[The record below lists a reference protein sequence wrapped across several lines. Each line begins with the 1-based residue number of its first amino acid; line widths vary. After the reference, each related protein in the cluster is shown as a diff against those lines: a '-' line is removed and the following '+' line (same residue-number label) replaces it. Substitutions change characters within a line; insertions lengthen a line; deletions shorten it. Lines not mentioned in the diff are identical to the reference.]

1 MLNLNNIT
9 FNQRQQRSDTEVL
22 RNAQRFIPANRW
34 RQVYEQILYK
44 IEIMKY
50 GDYNVIEKIGN
61 GGFGE
66 VYKVEKDG
74 INYALKICKET
85 DTEDIKRFKREVRLM
100 EAVNQENV
108 ISILDSNL
116 ENEPP
121 FFVMPLCETSLENK
135 DYDGHVEILI
145 SDVLQICD
153 GLEALHNNDN
163 PIIHRDI
170 KPSNIL
176 IHNGVL
182 KLSDLGLGRFEN
194 RDSTTITKFP
204 LGTHGF
210 APPEFYHGDGMK
222 NAKKNSDIFQL
233 GKTIYSL
240 FTKENPSYLNK
251 NKIPGGLYYI
261 IKKCTA
267 DKPEERYQSIAELRN
282 ALSAHLDVLSNKN
295 NPYSTFD
302 NTLETFM
309 KSKATKDKA
318 TKLFSILYEFKEDS
332 NEFYSKV
339 NKIPIGYFG
348 LLSDSDLQTFLDVY
362 CDVTADLND
371 NGNLGFSD
379 AETIAS
385 QMKKVFSSTGN
396 SEIRVKALRTTL
408 IFAANYNRY
417 AAMDTFNEMLT
428 EIKEKEEAQSVASML
443 YENIEEYEDIVTQRH
458 QSSNIH
464 DIIKVVRHKILNKK

>member
-1 MLNLNNIT
+1 
-9 FNQRQQRSDTEVL
+9 
-22 RNAQRFIPANRW
+22 
-34 RQVYEQILYK
+34 
-44 IEIMKY
+44 
-50 GDYNVIEKIGN
+50 
-61 GGFGE
+61 
-66 VYKVEKDG
+66 
-74 INYALKICKET
+74 
-85 DTEDIKRFKREVRLM
+85 
-100 EAVNQENV
+100 
-108 ISILDSNL
+108 
-116 ENEPP
+116 
-121 FFVMPLCETSLENK
+121 
-135 DYDGHVEILI
+135 
-145 SDVLQICD
+145 
-153 GLEALHNNDN
+153 
-163 PIIHRDI
+163 
-170 KPSNIL
+170 
-176 IHNGVL
+176 
-182 KLSDLGLGRFEN
+182 
-194 RDSTTITKFP
+194 
-204 LGTHGF
+204 
-210 APPEFYHGDGMK
+210 
-222 NAKKNSDIFQL
+222 
-233 GKTIYSL
+233 
-240 FTKENPSYLNK
+240 
-251 NKIPGGLYYI
+251 
-261 IKKCTA
+261 
-267 DKPEERYQSIAELRN
+267 
-282 ALSAHLDVLSNKN
+282 
-295 NPYSTFD
+295 
-302 NTLETFM
+302 M